1 MDKLEGLFYW
11 LPRSLSII
19 AIIIVTAFS
28 FDVFQSGESVAGQ
41 LEDLVIHLVPS
52 YLLTV
57 ILVVAWKWE
66 YTGGIIFL
74 VIGLVSSP
82 YVFYGN
88 YSNNHSVTSSLI
100 TILLVTVPFIIIGA
114 LFLVSYYKR
123 KKSIQ
128 TA

>member
-1 MDKLEGLFYW
+1 MDKSEGLFYW

-88 YSNNHSVTSSLI
+88 YSNNHSVTSSLV

>member
-1 MDKLEGLFYW
+1 MDKSEGLFYW

>member
-88 YSNNHSVTSSLI
+88 YSNNHSVTSSLV